1 MELLYYCNPIPDYS
15 TFMEHAPFINVFS
28 ISYHKGLSV
37 LQFLFYRWTNR
48 SSERVNGL
56 QILEEK

>member
-37 LQFLFYRWTNR
+37 LQFLFYRWTNSIR
-48 SSERVNGL
+48 
-56 QILEEK
+56 ILRICPNLNSW